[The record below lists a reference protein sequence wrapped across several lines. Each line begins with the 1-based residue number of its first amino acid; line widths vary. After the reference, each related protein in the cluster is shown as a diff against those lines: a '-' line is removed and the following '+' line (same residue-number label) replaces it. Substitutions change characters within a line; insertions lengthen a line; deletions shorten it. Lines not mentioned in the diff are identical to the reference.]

1 MLKKGEEVGS
11 RRERGR
17 ERDKRLE
24 EKMRERLGGTGARL
38 GGTGARFEESCR
50 NGGQNVHE
58 AVSWYLSF

>member
-1 MLKKGEEVGS
+1 MLKKGEEVGR

-24 EKMRERLGGTGARL
+24 EKMRERL